1 MFAHTVAHTP
11 VSSKIG
17 DKVSGMES
25 DEGRDPAGGPDP
37 DVELVRAVAR
47 GDRTAL
53 ATLYDRYSPVMFA
66 LALRIVRERREA
78 EDLLHDVFLE
88 VWRTAKDYDPDRG
101 RVRTWLTIRMR
112 SRALDLQKSARVSRN
127 VGDDS
132 VLERVAADSNIADS
146 PDRARV
152 RGALA
157 ALPAEQRQVLE
168 LGYFEGLSCS
178 EIAEKIGT
186 PIGTVKS
193 RVAAALGKLR
203 QSLGPPAEV

>member
-1 MFAHTVAHTP
+1 
-11 VSSKIG
+11 
-17 DKVSGMES
+17 MES
-25 DEGRDPAGGPDP
+25 DDGRGPAAGPDP
-37 DVELVRAVAR
+37 DVELVRGVAR
-47 GDRTAL
+47 GDRAAL
-53 ATLYDRYSPVMFA
+53 AALYDRYSPIMFA

-132 VLERVAADSNIADS
+132 VLDRVASDTDIADS

-152 RGALA
+152 RKALGD
-157 ALPAEQRQVLE
+157 LPAEQRQVLE

-178 EIAEKIGT
+178 EIAEKLGT

-193 RVAAALGKLR
+193 RAAAALGKLR
-203 QSLGPPAEV
+203 QYLGPPAEAM

>member
-1 MFAHTVAHTP
+1 
-11 VSSKIG
+11 
-17 DKVSGMES
+17 MES
-25 DEGRDPAGGPDP
+25 DDGRGPAGGPDP
-37 DVELVRAVAR
+37 DVELVRAMAR
-47 GDRTAL
+47 GDRSAL
-53 ATLYDRYSPVMFA
+53 AVLYDRYGPIMFA

-88 VWRTAKDYDPDRG
+88 VWRSARDYDPERG

-132 VLERVAADSNIADS
+132 VLDRVAADGDIAES
-146 PDRARV
+146 PDRSRV
-152 RGALA
+152 RSALA
-157 ALPAEQRQVLE
+157 ALPNEQRQVLE
-168 LGYFEGLSCS
+168 LGYFDGLSCS
-178 EIAEKIGT
+178 EIATRLGT

-203 QSLGPPAEV
+203 QSLGLPAQAMKS

>member
-1 MFAHTVAHTP
+1 
-11 VSSKIG
+11 
-17 DKVSGMES
+17 MES
-25 DEGRDPAGGPDP
+25 DDGRGPAGGPDP

-47 GDRTAL
+47 GDRSAL
-53 ATLYDRYSPVMFA
+53 AALYDRYSPIMFA

-132 VLERVAADSNIADS
+132 VLDRVAADGNVAES

-152 RGALA
+152 RTALA
-157 ALPAEQRQVLE
+157 ALPSEQRQVLE
-168 LGYFEGLSCS
+168 LGYFDGLSCS
-178 EIAEKIGT
+178 EIAERLGT

-193 RVAAALGKLR
+193 RVAAALSKLR
-203 QSLGPPAEV
+203 QSLGPPAHLVKS